1 MYVVPSLPRW
11 GGPRWVPLF
20 HSIRWIIQPPATI
33 RRRGRRALTSS
44 PGTISGSP
52 MDAPARPTVNRENH
66 LPSLAGARRLSPPS
80 SSSSSSTFAPSQCKL
95 WSLQSTPSYYPSSHN
110 ARITL
115 IVSIRDSIRYYRG
128 SWNVC
133 SNIRVFEFYLYVVC
147 KVKSNNQLINRLIDV
162 SFQKYMTLKM
172 FVHRT
177 FFFSSI

>member
-1 MYVVPSLPRW
+1 MPQPGRPLIAKIICSLSQVLAVSRLPPPPPPPR
-11 GGPRWVPLF
+11 PLHQASASF
-20 HSIRWIIQPPATI
+20 DRSK
-33 RRRGRRALTSS
+33 
-44 PGTISGSP
+44 
-52 MDAPARPTVNRENH
+52 V
-66 LPSLAGARRLSPPS
+66 
-80 SSSSSSTFAPSQCKL
+80 
-95 WSLQSTPSYYPSSHN
+95 TPSYYPSSHN

-133 SNIRVFEFYLYVVC
+133 SNIRVFEFYLYVVLY

-162 SFQKYMTLKM
+162 SFQKYMMLKL